1 MRALA
6 GTKTAVN
13 CVLSFRSGLNEEAK
27 WVSFKHEKLLFNCS
41 RTVAKTKDECVVCV
55 LRALLPIILVPL
67 LLRSS
72 ACISRIR
79 Y

>member
-6 GTKTAVN
+6 GTKTAIN

-27 WVSFKHEKLLFNCS
+27 CVSFKHEKLPFNCS

-55 LRALLPIILVPL
+55 LRALLPIVLVPL

-72 ACISRIR
+72 ACSTRIR